1 MTSNHLLFSKKKMG
15 QYPVKCRPM
24 AINVLYY
31 NSCLWHPFSTGSAS
45 VKCVKSQ

>member
-1 MTSNHLLFSKKKMG
+1 MTSNHLLFSKKMG
-15 QYPVKCRPM
+15 QYAVKCRPM